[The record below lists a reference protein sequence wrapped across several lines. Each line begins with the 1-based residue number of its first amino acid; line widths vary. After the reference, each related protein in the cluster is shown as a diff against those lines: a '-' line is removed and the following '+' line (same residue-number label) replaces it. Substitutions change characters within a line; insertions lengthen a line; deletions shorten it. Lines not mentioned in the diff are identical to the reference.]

1 MNKMSTNRLLVALA
15 LAVAAALATP
25 TVLRYAAAES
35 VPAMK
40 VGVAA
45 SDVQVMQSQLVAG
58 SSSSTVTLLNA
69 TIHTTNP
76 EDVQFSVT
84 AECSIVTSGDLS
96 GISTVVTKATVTIWV
111 EVDGVPVQVSPAQ
124 GDDGRVVF
132 CNRDWQLDLADPGGF
147 LGMYEKTKSA
157 NAFNW
162 MLQNVG
168 AGTHSIV
175 VKGQLAVFV
184 TGVGTAQA
192 GVGRRT
198 LIAEPAHLTNDA
210 TF

>member
-1 MNKMSTNRLLVALA
+1 M
-15 LAVAAALATP
+15 P
-25 TVLRYAAAES
+25 
-35 VPAMK
+35 VP
-40 VGVAA
+40 VV
-45 SDVQVMQSQLVAG
+45 SC
-58 SSSSTVTLLNA
+58 SSTSSVTILNA
-69 TIHTTNP
+69 SIHTTNP
-76 EDVQFSVT
+76 YDVQSGVT
-84 AECSIVTSGDLS
+84 AECSIVTSGGLS
-96 GISTVVTKATVTIWV
+96 GIRTVVTKATVTIWV

-175 VKGQLAVFV
+175 VKGQLAVYV
-184 TGVGTAQA
+184 TGLGTAQA
-192 GVGRRT
+192 GGGRRT
-198 LIAEPAHLTNDA
+198 LIAVPAHLTNDA
-210 TF
+210 TFQADHPRA

>member
-1 MNKMSTNRLLVALA
+1 MEKMSTDRLLVAVALAIVAA
-15 LAVAAALATP
+15 LAVP
-25 TVLRYAAAES
+25 TVVRYVAADS

-45 SDVQVMQSQLVAG
+45 SDVEVMTSQLVAG
-58 SSSSTVTLLNA
+58 GHSETVTLLNA

-76 EDVQFSVT
+76 EDVEFSVT
-84 AECSIVTSGDLS
+84 SECSIVTSGDLT
-96 GISTVVTKATVTIWV
+96 GISSVTTKATVEIWV

-132 CNRDWQLDLADPGGF
+132 CNRDWQLTFSDPDGF
-147 LGMYEKTKSA
+147 LGLYEKTKSA

-168 AGTHSIV
+168 VGTHSIV
-175 VKGQLAVFV
+175 VKGQLSVYA
-184 TGVGTAQA
+184 TAMGRAEA

>member
-1 MNKMSTNRLLVALA
+1 MPGCGGCTTGNSYN
-15 LAVAAALATP
+15 P
-25 TVLRYAAAES
+25 GGHY
-35 VPAMK
+35 
-40 VGVAA
+40 VGVRI
-45 SDVQVMQSQLVAG
+45 
-58 SSSSTVTLLNA
+58 NE
-69 TIHTTNP
+69 N
-76 EDVQFSVT
+76 E
-84 AECSIVTSGDLS
+84 
-96 GISTVVTKATVTIWV
+96 
-111 EVDGVPVQVSPAQ
+111 
-124 GDDGRVVF
+124 DGRVVF

>member
-1 MNKMSTNRLLVALA
+1 MERKSNNRVLVVLA
-15 LAVAAALATP
+15 LAVVAALAVP
-25 TVLRYAAAES
+25 TGLRYVAAES

-58 SSSSTVTLLNA
+58 SSSSTVTLLTA

-84 AECSIVTSGDLS
+84 AECSIVTSGD
-96 GISTVVTKATVTIWV
+96 ISNVGTVVSKATVRIWV

-147 LGMYEKTKSA
+147 LGLYEKTKSA

-175 VKGQLAVFV
+175 VMGQLTVYV